1 MNGTKS
7 QTGTKEELNL
17 TERTRSLRK
26 LVIGMTAVGLLAVT
40 YVARLY
46 WIAPEQAEAQQ
57 KPSQFRTSQSAA
69 PTPKSA
75 ASPRPTANS
84 AAPTKQPT
92 SKPAPGTSQVSQAVA
107 KAPVKNSASETKKLK
122 VVAQVNGENIS
133 RNDLAQACLDRHGK
147 ETLEGYL
154 NKRLI
159 KQACEK
165 HQIVITDD
173 QLDREI
179 ERMAKKFGMS
189 VDRWLTMLQ
198 QERNIAP
205 DQYRNEHMWINLALR
220 QLASREIEVTPEQ
233 LTKAFESEFGPK
245 VKVRLISHS
254 DLDTIT
260 ELREQAIADPEQFG
274 TLAKEHS
281 EDQASASAR
290 GLIPPI
296 GKHVGDP
303 SLEAEAF
310 SLQEG
315 EISELV
321 KIANQYILMKCEKK
335 IPSTY
340 IAPQFK
346 ADAEARLRDK
356 IREQNLESAAGRIFQ
371 RLQAEAKIQSVY
383 KDASLKESHPGVV
396 ALLNGQQITVRE
408 LAEECITR
416 YGVDVLEGE
425 INRKIL
431 NQALTTQ
438 NKEVAQ
444 QDILAEIKRAA
455 DSRGYLDD
463 AGNPDVKA
471 WLKAVT
477 SNDDVTVDIYVKDVV
492 WPSAALKQLVSDETK
507 ISDEDLQR
515 GFESNYGPRVEVMAI
530 VLNTQRQA
538 NMVWDLANNNSNDYF
553 FGQLAEQ
560 YSIEPVSRANQGKV
574 PPIRKYG
581 GQPVVEE
588 EAYRL
593 KKGEL
598 SGIVAVGGKFII
610 MRCTGHTVPVVESID
625 DVRDELVSY
634 LSERK
639 THSAMTVKFDD
650 IRQQA
655 DVINFLRPI
664 LPAGNSAPVP
674 NSSSLSA
681 PQLFQK

>member
-1 MNGTKS
+1 MSGKQS
-7 QTGTKEELNL
+7 QAHGSKEVLDIAESRRAFRRFIVGITG
-17 TERTRSLRK
+17 
-26 LVIGMTAVGLLAVT
+26 VALLGVA

-46 WIAPEQAEAQQ
+46 WVSPENVEAQQ
-57 KPSQFRTSQSAA
+57 KPAQFRAPQTQSRITQSTKPSANA
-69 PTPKSA
+69 TATQTQPKPA
-75 ASPRPTANS
+75 ETANR
-84 AAPTKQPT
+84 ATKANATAP
-92 SKPAPGTSQVSQAVA
+92 A
-107 KAPVKNSASETKKLK
+107 SASSKSTGTKPLK
-122 VVAQVNGENIS
+122 VVAQVNGENIT
-133 RNDLAQACLDRHGK
+133 RNQLAQACLDRYGK

-165 HQIVITDD
+165 HQIVITEEL
-173 QLDREI
+173 LDKEI

-220 QLASREIEVTPEQ
+220 QLASQEIEVTPEQ
-233 LTKAFESEFGPK
+233 LAKAFESEFGPK
-245 VKVRLISHS
+245 VKVRLIAHS
-254 DLDTIT
+254 NLATIT
-260 ELREQAIADPEQFG
+260 ELRKQALANSDEFG
-274 TLAKEHS
+274 ALAKEHS

-296 GKHVGDP
+296 GKHVGDA

-310 SLQEG
+310 SLKEG
-315 EISELV
+315 DISQLV
-321 KIANQYILMKCEKK
+321 KIANQYILMKCEKR

-346 ADAEARLRDK
+346 ADAEARLRDQ
-356 IREQNLESAAGRIFQ
+356 IRERNLESAAGSIFQ

-396 ALLNGQQITVRE
+396 AILNGQQITVRE

-416 YGVDVLEGE
+416 YGIDVLQGE
-425 INRKIL
+425 INRML
-431 NQALTTQ
+431 LTQALTNQ
-438 NKEVAQ
+438 NKEVSQ
-444 QDILAEIKRAA
+444 EDILSEIKRAA
-455 DSRGYLDD
+455 DSRGYIDD
-463 AGNPDVKA
+463 QGKPDVQT
-471 WLKAVT
+471 WLEAIT
-477 SNDDVTVDIYVKDVV
+477 SKDNVTVDIYVKDAV
-492 WPSAALKQLVSDETK
+492 WPTVALKQLVSDQVQITE
-507 ISDEDLQR
+507 DDLQK
-515 GFESNYGPRVEVMAI
+515 GFESNYGKRVEVMAI

-538 NMVWDLANNNSNDYF
+538 NMVWDLANNNSTDYF

-574 PPIRKYG
+574 PPIRKNG

-588 EAYRL
+588 EAFRL

-598 SGIVAVGGKFII
+598 SGIVAVGGKYII

-625 DVRDELVSY
+625 DVKEELVDY

-639 THSAMTVKFDD
+639 VHSAMNVTFDQ
-650 IRQQA
+650 IRQRA

-664 LPAGNSAPVP
+664 IPAGASAPA
-674 NSSSLSA
+674 SSTGI

>member
-1 MNGTKS
+1 MSGKES
-7 QTGTKEELNL
+7 QTGTEEKLKF
-17 TERTRSLRK
+17 TEQSRSLRK
-26 LVIGMTAVGLLAVT
+26 FILSMTAIGLLAVT

-46 WIAPEQAEAQQ
+46 WTAPEQAEAQQ
-57 KPSQFRTSQSAA
+57 KPTQFRAPQTAA
-69 PTPKSA
+69 PVQSTTPEPKLTTNKTEES
-75 ASPRPTANS
+75 PTAPKAS
-84 AAPTKQPT
+84 STT
-92 SKPAPGTSQVSQAVA
+92 SRVSQAAITARTSSSVT
-107 KAPVKNSASETKKLK
+107 ETKKLK

-133 RNDLAQACLDRHGK
+133 RNELAQACLDRYGK

-165 HQIVITDD
+165 HQIVISEE

-198 QERNIAP
+198 QERHIAP

-220 QLASREIEVTPEQ
+220 QLASREIEVSPEQ

-245 VKVRLISHS
+245 VKVRIIAHS
-254 DLDTIT
+254 DLTTIT
-260 ELREQAIADPEQFG
+260 ELRKQALAEPEQFG
-274 TLAKEHS
+274 SLAKEHS

-321 KIANQYILMKCEKK
+321 KIANQYILMKCEKR

-346 ADAEARLRDK
+346 VDAEARLRDK
-356 IREQNLESAAGRIFQ
+356 IREQNLEAAAGRIFQ

-383 KDASLKESHPGVV
+383 EDPSLKESHPGVV
-396 ALLNGQQITVRE
+396 AILNGQKITVRE

-416 YGVDVLEGE
+416 YGIDVLEGE
-425 INRKIL
+425 INRKL
-431 NQALTTQ
+431 LSLALTAQ
-438 NKEVAQ
+438 NKEVVQ

-463 AGNPDVKA
+463 SGQPDVKG

-477 SNDDVTVDIYVKDVV
+477 SKDDVTVDIYVKDVV
-492 WPSAALKQLVSDETK
+492 WPSAALKKLVSEDAK
-507 ISDEDLQR
+507 IAEEDLQR
-515 GFESNYGPRVEVMAI
+515 GFESNYGRRVEVMAI

-574 PPIRKYG
+574 PPIRKHG
-581 GQPVVEE
+581 GQPIVEE
-588 EAYRL
+588 EAFRL

-598 SGIVAVGGKFII
+598 SGIVAVGGKYII
-610 MRCTGHTVPVVESID
+610 MRCTGHTVPVVESIE

-664 LPAGNSAPVP
+664 IPAGASVP
-674 NSSSLSA
+674 ALNGSSLSS

>member
-1 MNGTKS
+1 MSGKES
-7 QTGTKEELNL
+7 QAHGSKEVLDIAESRRAFRRFIVGITG
-17 TERTRSLRK
+17 
-26 LVIGMTAVGLLAVT
+26 VALLGVA
-40 YVARLY
+40 YIARLY
-46 WIAPEQAEAQQ
+46 WVSPENVEAQQ
-57 KPSQFRTSQSAA
+57 KPAQFRAPQTQSRITQSTKPSANA
-69 PTPKSA
+69 TATQTQPKPA
-75 ASPRPTANS
+75 ETANR
-84 AAPTKQPT
+84 ATKANATAP
-92 SKPAPGTSQVSQAVA
+92 A
-107 KAPVKNSASETKKLK
+107 SASSKSTGTKPLK
-122 VVAQVNGENIS
+122 VVAQVNGENIT
-133 RNDLAQACLDRHGK
+133 RNQLAQACLDRYGK

-165 HQIVITDD
+165 HQIVITEEL
-173 QLDREI
+173 LDKEI

-220 QLASREIEVTPEQ
+220 QLASQEIEVTPEQ
-233 LTKAFESEFGPK
+233 LAKAFESEFGPK
-245 VKVRLISHS
+245 VKVRLIAHS
-254 DLDTIT
+254 NLATIT
-260 ELREQAIADPEQFG
+260 ELRKQALANPDEFG
-274 TLAKEHS
+274 ALAKEHS

-296 GKHVGDP
+296 GKHVGDA

-310 SLQEG
+310 SLKEG
-315 EISELV
+315 DISQLV
-321 KIANQYILMKCEKK
+321 KIANQYILMKCEKR

-346 ADAEARLRDK
+346 ADAEARLRDQ
-356 IREQNLESAAGRIFQ
+356 IRERNLESAAGSIFQ

-396 ALLNGQQITVRE
+396 AILNGQQITVRE

-416 YGVDVLEGE
+416 YGIDVLQGE
-425 INRKIL
+425 INRML
-431 NQALTTQ
+431 LTQALTNQ
-438 NKEVAQ
+438 NKEVSQ
-444 QDILAEIKRAA
+444 EDILSEIKRAA
-455 DSRGYLDD
+455 DSRGYIDD
-463 AGNPDVKA
+463 QGNPDVQT
-471 WLKAVT
+471 WLEAIT
-477 SNDDVTVDIYVKDVV
+477 SKDNVTVDIYVKDAV
-492 WPSAALKQLVSDETK
+492 WPTVALKQLVSDQVQITE
-507 ISDEDLQR
+507 DDLQK
-515 GFESNYGPRVEVMAI
+515 GFESNYGIRVEVMAI

-538 NMVWDLANNNSNDYF
+538 NMVWDLANNNSTDYF

-574 PPIRKYG
+574 PPIRKNG

-588 EAYRL
+588 EAFRL

-598 SGIVAVGGKFII
+598 SGIVAVGGKYII
-610 MRCTGHTVPVVESID
+610 MRCTGHTVPVVESIE
-625 DVRDELVSY
+625 DVKEELIDY

-639 THSAMTVKFDD
+639 VHSAMNVTFDD
-650 IRQQA
+650 IRQRA

-664 LPAGNSAPVP
+664 IPAGASAPA
-674 NSSSLSA
+674 SSTGT

>member
-1 MNGTKS
+1 MSGKES
-7 QTGTKEELNL
+7 QAHGSKEVLDIAESRRAFRRFIVGITG
-17 TERTRSLRK
+17 
-26 LVIGMTAVGLLAVT
+26 VALLGVA

-46 WIAPEQAEAQQ
+46 WVSPENVEAQQ
-57 KPSQFRTSQSAA
+57 KPAQFRAPQTQSRITQSTKPSANA
-69 PTPKSA
+69 TATQTQPKPA
-75 ASPRPTANS
+75 ETANR
-84 AAPTKQPT
+84 ATKANATAP
-92 SKPAPGTSQVSQAVA
+92 A
-107 KAPVKNSASETKKLK
+107 SASSKSTGTKPLK
-122 VVAQVNGENIS
+122 VVAQVNGENITP
-133 RNDLAQACLDRHGK
+133 NQLAQACLDRYGK

-165 HQIVITDD
+165 NQIVITEEL
-173 QLDREI
+173 LDKEI

-220 QLASREIEVTPEQ
+220 QLASQEIEVTPEQ
-233 LTKAFESEFGPK
+233 LAKAFESEFGPK
-245 VKVRLISHS
+245 VKVRLIAHS
-254 DLDTIT
+254 NLATIT
-260 ELREQAIADPEQFG
+260 ELRKQALANPDEFG
-274 TLAKEHS
+274 ALAKEHS

-296 GKHVGDP
+296 GKHVGDA

-310 SLQEG
+310 SLKEG
-315 EISELV
+315 DISQLV
-321 KIANQYILMKCEKK
+321 KIANQYILMKCEKR

-346 ADAEARLRDK
+346 ADAEARLRDQ
-356 IREQNLESAAGRIFQ
+356 IRERNLESAAGSIFQ

-396 ALLNGQQITVRE
+396 AILNGQQITVRE

-416 YGVDVLEGE
+416 YGIDVLQGE
-425 INRKIL
+425 INRML
-431 NQALTTQ
+431 LTQALTNQ
-438 NKEVAQ
+438 NKEVSQ
-444 QDILAEIKRAA
+444 EDILSEIKRAA
-455 DSRGYLDD
+455 DSRGYIDD
-463 AGNPDVKA
+463 QGNPDVQT
-471 WLKAVT
+471 WLEAIT
-477 SNDDVTVDIYVKDVV
+477 SKDNVTVDIYVKDAV
-492 WPSAALKQLVSDETK
+492 WPTVALKQLVSDQVQITE
-507 ISDEDLQR
+507 DDLQK
-515 GFESNYGPRVEVMAI
+515 GFESNYGKRVEVMAI

-538 NMVWDLANNNSNDYF
+538 NMVWDLANNNSTDYF

-574 PPIRKYG
+574 PPIRKNG

-588 EAYRL
+588 EAFRL

-598 SGIVAVGGKFII
+598 SGIVAVGGKYII
-610 MRCTGHTVPVVESID
+610 MRCTGHTVPVVESIE
-625 DVRDELVSY
+625 DVKEELIDY

-639 THSAMTVKFDD
+639 VHSAMNVTFDD
-650 IRQQA
+650 IRQRA

-664 LPAGNSAPVP
+664 IPAGASAPA
-674 NSSSLSA
+674 SSTGT

>member
-1 MNGTKS
+1 MSGKES
-7 QTGTKEELNL
+7 QAHGSKEVLDIAESRRAFRRFIVGITG
-17 TERTRSLRK
+17 
-26 LVIGMTAVGLLAVT
+26 VALLGVA

-46 WIAPEQAEAQQ
+46 WVSPENVEAQQ
-57 KPSQFRTSQSAA
+57 KPAQFRAPQTQSRITQSTNPSANTTA
-69 PTPKSA
+69 RQTQPKPA
-75 ASPRPTANS
+75 TTANR
-84 AAPTKQPT
+84 ATTANANAPAST
-92 SKPAPGTSQVSQAVA
+92 SSKSPGT
-107 KAPVKNSASETKKLK
+107 KPLK
-122 VVAQVNGENIS
+122 VVAQVNGENIT
-133 RNDLAQACLDRHGK
+133 RNQLAQACLDRYGK

-165 HQIVITDD
+165 HQIVITEEL
-173 QLDREI
+173 LDKEI

-220 QLASREIEVTPEQ
+220 QLASQEIEVTPEQ
-233 LTKAFESEFGPK
+233 LAKAFESEFGPK
-245 VKVRLISHS
+245 VKVRLIAHS
-254 DLDTIT
+254 NLATIT
-260 ELREQAIADPEQFG
+260 ELRKQALANPDEFG
-274 TLAKEHS
+274 ALAKEHS

-296 GKHVGDP
+296 GKHVGDA

-310 SLQEG
+310 SLKEG
-315 EISELV
+315 DISQLV
-321 KIANQYILMKCEKK
+321 KIANQYILMKCEKR

-346 ADAEARLRDK
+346 ADAEARLRDQ
-356 IREQNLESAAGRIFQ
+356 IRERNLESAAGSIFQ
-371 RLQAEAKIQSVY
+371 RLQADAKIQSVY

-396 ALLNGQQITVRE
+396 AILNGQQITVRE

-416 YGVDVLEGE
+416 YGIDVLQGE
-425 INRKIL
+425 INRML
-431 NQALTTQ
+431 LTQALTNQ
-438 NKEVAQ
+438 NKEVSQ
-444 QDILAEIKRAA
+444 EDILSEIKRAA
-455 DSRGYLDD
+455 DSRGYIDD
-463 AGNPDVKA
+463 QGNPDVQT
-471 WLKAVT
+471 WLEAIT
-477 SNDDVTVDIYVKDVV
+477 SKDNVTVDIYVKDAV
-492 WPSAALKQLVSDETK
+492 WPTVALKQLVSDQVQITE
-507 ISDEDLQR
+507 DDLQK
-515 GFESNYGPRVEVMAI
+515 GFESNYGKRVEVMAI

-538 NMVWDLANNNSNDYF
+538 NMVWDLANNNSTDYF

-574 PPIRKYG
+574 PPIRKNG

-588 EAYRL
+588 EAFRL

-598 SGIVAVGGKFII
+598 SGIVAVGGKYII
-610 MRCTGHTVPVVESID
+610 MRCTGHTVPVVESIE
-625 DVRDELVSY
+625 DVKEELIDY

-639 THSAMTVKFDD
+639 VHSAMNVTFDD
-650 IRQQA
+650 IRQRA

-664 LPAGNSAPVP
+664 IPAGASAPA
-674 NSSSLSA
+674 SSTGT

>member
-1 MNGTKS
+1 MSGKES
-7 QTGTKEELNL
+7 QAHGSKEVLDIAESRRAFRRFIVGITG
-17 TERTRSLRK
+17 
-26 LVIGMTAVGLLAVT
+26 VALLGVA

-46 WIAPEQAEAQQ
+46 WVSPENVEAQQ
-57 KPSQFRTSQSAA
+57 KPAQFRAPQTQSRITQSTNPSANTTA
-69 PTPKSA
+69 RQTQPKPA
-75 ASPRPTANS
+75 TTANR
-84 AAPTKQPT
+84 ATTANANAPAST
-92 SKPAPGTSQVSQAVA
+92 SSKSPGT
-107 KAPVKNSASETKKLK
+107 KPLK
-122 VVAQVNGENIS
+122 VVAQVNGENIT
-133 RNDLAQACLDRHGK
+133 RNQLAQACLDRYGK

-165 HQIVITDD
+165 HQIVITEEL
-173 QLDREI
+173 LDKEI

-220 QLASREIEVTPEQ
+220 QLASQEIEVTPEQ
-233 LTKAFESEFGPK
+233 LAKAFESEFGPK
-245 VKVRLISHS
+245 VKVRLIAHS
-254 DLDTIT
+254 NLATIT
-260 ELREQAIADPEQFG
+260 ELRKQALANPDEFG
-274 TLAKEHS
+274 ALAKEHS

-296 GKHVGDP
+296 GKHVGDA

-310 SLQEG
+310 SLKEG
-315 EISELV
+315 DISQLV
-321 KIANQYILMKCEKK
+321 KIANQYILMKCEKR

-346 ADAEARLRDK
+346 ADAEARLRDQ
-356 IREQNLESAAGRIFQ
+356 IRERNLESAAGSIFQ

-396 ALLNGQQITVRE
+396 AILNGQQITVRE

-416 YGVDVLEGE
+416 YGIDVLQGE
-425 INRKIL
+425 INRML
-431 NQALTTQ
+431 LTQALTNQ
-438 NKEVAQ
+438 NKEVSQ
-444 QDILAEIKRAA
+444 EDILSEIKRAA
-455 DSRGYLDD
+455 DSRGYIDD
-463 AGNPDVKA
+463 QGNPDVQT
-471 WLKAVT
+471 WLEAIT
-477 SNDDVTVDIYVKDVV
+477 SKDNVTVDIYVKDAV
-492 WPSAALKQLVSDETK
+492 WPTVALKQLVSDQVQITE
-507 ISDEDLQR
+507 DDLQK
-515 GFESNYGPRVEVMAI
+515 GFESNYGKRVEVMAI

-538 NMVWDLANNNSNDYF
+538 NMVWDLANNNSTDYF

-574 PPIRKYG
+574 PPIRKNG

-588 EAYRL
+588 EAFRL

-598 SGIVAVGGKFII
+598 SGIVAVGGKYII
-610 MRCTGHTVPVVESID
+610 MRCTGHTVPVVESIE
-625 DVRDELVSY
+625 DVKEELIDY

-639 THSAMTVKFDD
+639 VHSAMNVTFDD
-650 IRQQA
+650 IRQRA

-664 LPAGNSAPVP
+664 IPAGASAPA
-674 NSSSLSA
+674 SSTGT

>member
-1 MNGTKS
+1 MSGKES
-7 QTGTKEELNL
+7 QTHGSKEVLDIAES
-17 TERTRSLRK
+17 RRAFRRF
-26 LVIGMTAVGLLAVT
+26 IVGITGVALLGVA

-46 WIAPEQAEAQQ
+46 WVSPENVEAQQ
-57 KPSQFRTSQSAA
+57 KPAQFRAPQTQSRITQSTNPSANTTA
-69 PTPKSA
+69 RQTQPKPA
-75 ASPRPTANS
+75 TTANR
-84 AAPTKQPT
+84 ATTANATAPASTSSKSSGTKP
-92 SKPAPGTSQVSQAVA
+92 
-107 KAPVKNSASETKKLK
+107 LK
-122 VVAQVNGENIS
+122 VVAQVNGENIT
-133 RNDLAQACLDRHGK
+133 RNQLAQACLDRYGK

-165 HQIVITDD
+165 HQIVITEEL
-173 QLDREI
+173 LDKEI

-220 QLASREIEVTPEQ
+220 QLASQEIEVTPEQ
-233 LTKAFESEFGPK
+233 LAKAFESEFGPK
-245 VKVRLISHS
+245 VKVRLIAHS
-254 DLDTIT
+254 NLATIT
-260 ELREQAIADPEQFG
+260 ELRKQALANPDEFG
-274 TLAKEHS
+274 ALAKEHS

-296 GKHVGDP
+296 GKHVGDA

-310 SLQEG
+310 SLKEG
-315 EISELV
+315 DISQLV
-321 KIANQYILMKCEKK
+321 KIANQYILMKCEKR

-346 ADAEARLRDK
+346 ADAEARLRDQ
-356 IREQNLESAAGRIFQ
+356 IRERNLESAAGSIFQ

-396 ALLNGQQITVRE
+396 AILNGQQITVRE

-416 YGVDVLEGE
+416 YGIDVLQGE
-425 INRKIL
+425 INRML
-431 NQALTTQ
+431 LTQALTNQ
-438 NKEVAQ
+438 NKEVSQ
-444 QDILAEIKRAA
+444 EDILSEIKRAA
-455 DSRGYLDD
+455 DSRGYIDD
-463 AGNPDVKA
+463 QGNPDVQT
-471 WLKAVT
+471 WLEAIT
-477 SNDDVTVDIYVKDVV
+477 SKDNVTVDIYVKDAV
-492 WPSAALKQLVSDETK
+492 WPTVALKQLVSDQVQITE
-507 ISDEDLQR
+507 DDLQK
-515 GFESNYGPRVEVMAI
+515 GFESNYGKRVEVMAI

-538 NMVWDLANNNSNDYF
+538 NMVWDLANNNSTDYF

-574 PPIRKYG
+574 PPIRKNG

-588 EAYRL
+588 EAFRL

-598 SGIVAVGGKFII
+598 SGIVAVGGKYII
-610 MRCTGHTVPVVESID
+610 MRCTGHTVPVVESIE
-625 DVRDELVSY
+625 DVKEELIDY

-639 THSAMTVKFDD
+639 VHSAMNVTFDD
-650 IRQQA
+650 IRQRA

-664 LPAGNSAPVP
+664 IPAGASAPA
-674 NSSSLSA
+674 SSTGT

>member
-1 MNGTKS
+1 MSGKES
-7 QTGTKEELNL
+7 QTGTEEKLKL
-17 TERTRSLRK
+17 TEQSRSLRK
-26 LVIGMTAVGLLAVT
+26 FILSMTAIGLLAVT

-46 WIAPEQAEAQQ
+46 WTAPEQAEAQQ
-57 KPSQFRTSQSAA
+57 KPTQFRAPQTAA
-69 PTPKSA
+69 PVQSTTQEPKVTPNKTVET
-75 ASPRPTANS
+75 RTAPKPS
-84 AAPTKQPT
+84 STT
-92 SKPAPGTSQVSQAVA
+92 SRVSQAATTARTSGSVT
-107 KAPVKNSASETKKLK
+107 ETKNLK

-133 RNDLAQACLDRHGK
+133 RNELAQACLDRYGK

-165 HQIVITDD
+165 HQIVISEE

-198 QERNIAP
+198 QERHIAP

-220 QLASREIEVTPEQ
+220 QLASREIEVSPEQ
-233 LTKAFESEFGPK
+233 LAKAFESEFGPK
-245 VKVRLISHS
+245 VKVRIIAHP
-254 DLDTIT
+254 DLNTIT
-260 ELREQAIADPEQFG
+260 ELRKQALAEPEQFG
-274 TLAKEHS
+274 SLAKEHS

-321 KIANQYILMKCEKK
+321 KIANQYILMKCEKR

-346 ADAEARLRDK
+346 VDAEARLRDK
-356 IREQNLESAAGRIFQ
+356 IREQNLEAAAGRIFQ

-383 KDASLKESHPGVV
+383 EDPNLKESHPGVV
-396 ALLNGQQITVRE
+396 AILNGQKITVRE

-416 YGVDVLEGE
+416 YGIDVLEGE
-425 INRKIL
+425 INRKL
-431 NQALTTQ
+431 LSLALTAQ
-438 NKEVAQ
+438 NKEVVQ

-463 AGNPDVKA
+463 AGQPDVKG

-477 SNDDVTVDIYVKDVV
+477 SKDDVTVDIYVKDVV
-492 WPSAALKQLVSDETK
+492 WPSAALKKLVSEDAK
-507 ISDEDLQR
+507 IAEEDLQR
-515 GFESNYGPRVEVMAI
+515 GFESNYGRRVEVMAI

-574 PPIRKYG
+574 PPIRKHG
-581 GQPVVEE
+581 GQPIVEE
-588 EAYRL
+588 EAFRL

-598 SGIVAVGGKFII
+598 SGIVAVGGKYII
-610 MRCTGHTVPVVESID
+610 MRCIGHTVPVVESIE

-664 LPAGNSAPVP
+664 IPAGTSVP
-674 NSSSLSA
+674 ALNGSSLST

>member
-1 MNGTKS
+1 MSGKES
-7 QTGTKEELNL
+7 QAHGSKEVLDIAESRRAFRRFIVGITG
-17 TERTRSLRK
+17 
-26 LVIGMTAVGLLAVT
+26 VALLGVA

-46 WIAPEQAEAQQ
+46 WVSPENVEAQQ
-57 KPSQFRTSQSAA
+57 KPAQFRAPQTQSRITQATNPSA
-69 PTPKSA
+69 NTTARQTQPKPA
-75 ASPRPTANS
+75 TTANR
-84 AAPTKQPT
+84 ATTANATAPA
-92 SKPAPGTSQVSQAVA
+92 SKSSKSPGT
-107 KAPVKNSASETKKLK
+107 KPLK
-122 VVAQVNGENIS
+122 VVAQVNGENIT
-133 RNDLAQACLDRHGK
+133 RNQLAQACLDRYGK

-165 HQIVITDD
+165 HQIVISEEL
-173 QLDREI
+173 LDKEI

-220 QLASREIEVTPEQ
+220 QLASQEIEVTPEQ
-233 LTKAFESEFGPK
+233 LAKAFESEFGPK
-245 VKVRLISHS
+245 VKVRLIAHS
-254 DLDTIT
+254 NLATIT
-260 ELREQAIADPEQFG
+260 ELRKQALANPDEFG
-274 TLAKEHS
+274 ALAKEHS

-296 GKHVGDP
+296 GKHVGDA

-310 SLQEG
+310 SLKEG
-315 EISELV
+315 DISQLV
-321 KIANQYILMKCEKK
+321 KIANQYILMKCEKR

-346 ADAEARLRDK
+346 ADAEARLRDQ
-356 IREQNLESAAGRIFQ
+356 IRERNLESAAGSIFQ

-396 ALLNGQQITVRE
+396 AILNGQQITVRE

-416 YGVDVLEGE
+416 YGIDVLQGE
-425 INRKIL
+425 INRML
-431 NQALTTQ
+431 LTQALTNQ
-438 NKEVAQ
+438 NKEVSQ
-444 QDILAEIKRAA
+444 EDILSEIKRAA
-455 DSRGYLDD
+455 DSRGYIDD
-463 AGNPDVKA
+463 QGNPDVQT
-471 WLKAVT
+471 WLEAIT
-477 SNDDVTVDIYVKDVV
+477 SKDNVTVDIYVKDAV
-492 WPSAALKQLVSDETK
+492 WPTVALKQLVSDQVQITE
-507 ISDEDLQR
+507 DDLQK
-515 GFESNYGPRVEVMAI
+515 GFESNYGKRVEVMAI

-538 NMVWDLANNNSNDYF
+538 NMVWDLANNNSTDYF

-574 PPIRKYG
+574 PPIRKNG

-588 EAYRL
+588 EAFRL

-598 SGIVAVGGKFII
+598 SGIVAVGGKYII
-610 MRCTGHTVPVVESID
+610 MRCTGHTVPVVESIE
-625 DVRDELVSY
+625 DVKEELIDY

-639 THSAMTVKFDD
+639 VHSAMNVTFDD
-650 IRQQA
+650 IRQRA
-655 DVINFLRPI
+655 DVINFLQPI
-664 LPAGNSAPVP
+664 IPAGASAPA
-674 NSSSLSA
+674 SSTGT

>member
-1 MNGTKS
+1 MSGKES
-7 QTGTKEELNL
+7 QAHGSKEVLDIAESRRAFRRFIVGITG
-17 TERTRSLRK
+17 
-26 LVIGMTAVGLLAVT
+26 VALLGVA

-46 WIAPEQAEAQQ
+46 WVSPENVEAQQ
-57 KPSQFRTSQSAA
+57 KPAQFRAPQTQSRITQSTNPSADTTA
-69 PTPKSA
+69 RQTQPKPA
-75 ASPRPTANS
+75 TTANR
-84 AAPTKQPT
+84 ATTANATAPAST
-92 SKPAPGTSQVSQAVA
+92 SSKSPGT
-107 KAPVKNSASETKKLK
+107 KPLK
-122 VVAQVNGENIS
+122 VVAQVNGENIT
-133 RNDLAQACLDRHGK
+133 RNKLAQACLDRYGK

-165 HQIVITDD
+165 HQIVITEEL
-173 QLDREI
+173 LDKEI

-220 QLASREIEVTPEQ
+220 QLASQEIEVTPEQ
-233 LTKAFESEFGPK
+233 LAKAFESEFGPK
-245 VKVRLISHS
+245 VKVRLIAHS
-254 DLDTIT
+254 NLATIT
-260 ELREQAIADPEQFG
+260 ELRKQALANPDEFG
-274 TLAKEHS
+274 ALAKEHS

-296 GKHVGDP
+296 GKHVGDA

-310 SLQEG
+310 SLKEG
-315 EISELV
+315 DISQLV
-321 KIANQYILMKCEKK
+321 KIANQYILMKCEKR

-346 ADAEARLRDK
+346 ADAEARLRDQ
-356 IREQNLESAAGRIFQ
+356 IRERNLESAAGSIFQ

-396 ALLNGQQITVRE
+396 AILNGQQITVRE

-416 YGVDVLEGE
+416 YGVDVLQGE
-425 INRKIL
+425 INRML
-431 NQALTTQ
+431 LTQALTNQ
-438 NKEVAQ
+438 NKEVSQ
-444 QDILAEIKRAA
+444 EDILSEIKRAA
-455 DSRGYLDD
+455 DSRGYIDD
-463 AGNPDVKA
+463 QGNPDVQT
-471 WLKAVT
+471 WLEAIT
-477 SNDDVTVDIYVKDVV
+477 SKDNVTVDIYVKDAV
-492 WPSAALKQLVSDETK
+492 WPTVALKQLVSDQVQITE
-507 ISDEDLQR
+507 DDLQK
-515 GFESNYGPRVEVMAI
+515 GFESNYGKRVEVMAI

-538 NMVWDLANNNSNDYF
+538 NMVWDLANNNSTDYF

-574 PPIRKYG
+574 PPIRKNG

-588 EAYRL
+588 EAFRL

-598 SGIVAVGGKFII
+598 SGIVAVGGKYII
-610 MRCTGHTVPVVESID
+610 MRCTGHTVPVVESIE
-625 DVRDELVSY
+625 DVKEELVDY

-639 THSAMTVKFDD
+639 VHSAMNVTFDQ
-650 IRQQA
+650 IRQRA

-664 LPAGNSAPVP
+664 IPAGASAPA
-674 NSSSLSA
+674 SSTGT

>member
-1 MNGTKS
+1 MSGKES
-7 QTGTKEELNL
+7 QAHGSKEVLDIAESRRAFRRFIVGITG
-17 TERTRSLRK
+17 
-26 LVIGMTAVGLLAVT
+26 VALLGVA

-46 WIAPEQAEAQQ
+46 WVSPENVEAQQ
-57 KPSQFRTSQSAA
+57 KPAQFRAPQTQSRITQSTNPSANTTA
-69 PTPKSA
+69 RQTQPKPA
-75 ASPRPTANS
+75 TTANRATTANATAPAS
-84 AAPTKQPT
+84 AS
-92 SKPAPGTSQVSQAVA
+92 SKSPGT
-107 KAPVKNSASETKKLK
+107 KTLK
-122 VVAQVNGENIS
+122 VVAQVNGENIT
-133 RNDLAQACLDRHGK
+133 RNQLAQACLDRYGK

-165 HQIVITDD
+165 HQIVITEEL
-173 QLDREI
+173 LDKEI

-220 QLASREIEVTPEQ
+220 QLASQEIEVTPEQ
-233 LTKAFESEFGPK
+233 LAKAFESEFGPK
-245 VKVRLISHS
+245 VKVRLIAHS
-254 DLDTIT
+254 NLATIT
-260 ELREQAIADPEQFG
+260 ELRKQALANPDEFG
-274 TLAKEHS
+274 ALAKEHS

-296 GKHVGDP
+296 GKHVGDA

-310 SLQEG
+310 SLKEG
-315 EISELV
+315 DISQLV
-321 KIANQYILMKCEKK
+321 KIANQYILMKCEKR

-346 ADAEARLRDK
+346 ADAEARLRDQ
-356 IREQNLESAAGRIFQ
+356 IRERNLESAAGSIFQ

-396 ALLNGQQITVRE
+396 AILNGQQITVRE

-416 YGVDVLEGE
+416 YGIDVLQGE
-425 INRKIL
+425 INRML
-431 NQALTTQ
+431 LTQALTNQ
-438 NKEVAQ
+438 NKEVSQ
-444 QDILAEIKRAA
+444 EDILSEIKRAA
-455 DSRGYLDD
+455 DSRGYIDD
-463 AGNPDVKA
+463 QGNPDVQT
-471 WLKAVT
+471 WLEAIT
-477 SNDDVTVDIYVKDVV
+477 SKDNVTVDIYVKDAV
-492 WPSAALKQLVSDETK
+492 WPTVALKQLVSDQVQITE
-507 ISDEDLQR
+507 DDLQK
-515 GFESNYGPRVEVMAI
+515 GFESNYGKRIEVMAI

-538 NMVWDLANNNSNDYF
+538 NMVWDLANNNSTDYF

-574 PPIRKYG
+574 PPIRKNG

-588 EAYRL
+588 EAFRL

-598 SGIVAVGGKFII
+598 SGIVAVGGKYII
-610 MRCTGHTVPVVESID
+610 MRCTGHTVPVVESIE
-625 DVRDELVSY
+625 DVKEELIDY

-639 THSAMTVKFDD
+639 VHSAMNVTFDD
-650 IRQQA
+650 IRQRA

-664 LPAGNSAPVP
+664 IPAGASAPA
-674 NSSSLSA
+674 SSTGT

>member
-1 MNGTKS
+1 MSGKES
-7 QTGTKEELNL
+7 QTQDKTSQVEKNESA
-17 TERTRSLRK
+17 RSLRRF
-26 LVIGMTAVGLLAVT
+26 IISMTAVGLLAVT

-46 WIAPEQAEAQQ
+46 WFSPDEADAQQ
-57 KPSQFRTSQSAA
+57 KPAQFRTPQTAA
-69 PTPKSA
+69 PVNTTP
-75 ASPRPTANS
+75 
-84 AAPTKQPT
+84 
-92 SKPAPGTSQVSQAVA
+92 KPAPTNTTAQSTSRSNTSQPANTNRVA
-107 KAPVKNSASETKKLK
+107 PANRTTPDTASATNTKKLK

-133 RNDLAQACLDRHGK
+133 RNELAQACLDRYGK

-165 HQIVITDD
+165 HQIVITGE
-173 QLDREI
+173 QLDHEI

-245 VKVRLISHS
+245 VKVRILTHS
-254 DLDTIT
+254 DLETIT
-260 ELREQAIADPEQFG
+260 QLRQQVIDDPEQFG

-290 GLIPPI
+290 GLIPPVS
-296 GKHVGDP
+296 KHMGDP

-310 SLQEG
+310 SLEEG

-321 KIANQYILMKCEKK
+321 KIANLYILMKCEKR

-346 ADAEARLRDK
+346 ADAEARLRDQ
-356 IREQNLESAAGRIFQ
+356 IRERNLEAAAGRIFQ
-371 RLQAEAKIQSVY
+371 RLQTEAKIQSIY
-383 KDASLKESHPGVV
+383 EDASLKESHPGVV
-396 ALLNGQQITVRE
+396 AVLNGQQITVRE

-416 YGVDVLEGE
+416 YGVDVLQGE
-425 INRKIL
+425 INRKL
-431 NQALTTQ
+431 LKQALETQ
-438 NKEVAQ
+438 NKTVAQ
-444 QDILAEIKRAA
+444 EDILVEIKRAA
-455 DSRGYLDD
+455 DSRGYIDEQ
-463 AGNPDVKA
+463 GNPDVKE

-477 SNDDVTVDIYVKDVV
+477 SQDDVTVDIYVKDVV
-492 WPSAALKQLVSDETK
+492 WPSAALKKLVSDAVK

-538 NMVWDLANNNSNDYF
+538 NMVWELANNNSNDYF

-574 PPIRKYG
+574 PPIRKHG

-588 EAYRL
+588 EAFRL

-598 SGIVAVGGKFII
+598 SGIVAVGGKYII
-610 MRCTGHTVPVVESID
+610 MRCIGHTVPVVDSID
-625 DVRDELVSY
+625 DVRDELTSF

-639 THSAMTVKFDD
+639 IHSAMNVKFDD

-664 LPAGNSAPVP
+664 IPAANKG
-674 NSSSLSA
+674 LSPGGKLST

>member
-1 MNGTKS
+1 MSGKES
-7 QTGTKEELNL
+7 QAHGSKEVLDIAESRRAFRRFIVGITG
-17 TERTRSLRK
+17 
-26 LVIGMTAVGLLAVT
+26 VALLGVA

-46 WIAPEQAEAQQ
+46 WVSPENVEAQQ
-57 KPSQFRTSQSAA
+57 KPAQFRAPQTQSRITQSTNPSANTTA
-69 PTPKSA
+69 RQTQPKPA
-75 ASPRPTANS
+75 TTANRVTT
-84 AAPTKQPT
+84 ANATAPAST
-92 SKPAPGTSQVSQAVA
+92 SSKSPGT
-107 KAPVKNSASETKKLK
+107 KPLK
-122 VVAQVNGENIS
+122 VVAQVNGENIT
-133 RNDLAQACLDRHGK
+133 RNQLAQACLDRYGK

-165 HQIVITDD
+165 HQIVITEEL
-173 QLDREI
+173 LDKEI

-220 QLASREIEVTPEQ
+220 QLASQEIEVTPEQ
-233 LTKAFESEFGPK
+233 LAKAFESEFGPK
-245 VKVRLISHS
+245 VKVRLIAHS
-254 DLDTIT
+254 NLATIT
-260 ELREQAIADPEQFG
+260 ELRKQALANPDEFG
-274 TLAKEHS
+274 ALAKEHS

-296 GKHVGDP
+296 GKHVGDA

-310 SLQEG
+310 SLKEG
-315 EISELV
+315 DISQLV
-321 KIANQYILMKCEKK
+321 KIANQYILMKCEKR

-346 ADAEARLRDK
+346 ADAEARLRDQ
-356 IREQNLESAAGRIFQ
+356 IRERNLESAAGSIFQ

-396 ALLNGQQITVRE
+396 AILNGQQITVRE

-416 YGVDVLEGE
+416 YGIDVLQGE
-425 INRKIL
+425 INRML
-431 NQALTTQ
+431 LTQALTNQ
-438 NKEVAQ
+438 NKEVSQ
-444 QDILAEIKRAA
+444 EDILSEIKRAA
-455 DSRGYLDD
+455 DSRGYIDD
-463 AGNPDVKA
+463 QGNPDVQT
-471 WLKAVT
+471 WLEAIT
-477 SNDDVTVDIYVKDVV
+477 SKDNVTVDIYVKDAV
-492 WPSAALKQLVSDETK
+492 WPTVALKQLVSDQVQITE
-507 ISDEDLQR
+507 DDLQK
-515 GFESNYGPRVEVMAI
+515 GFESNYGKRVEVMAI

-538 NMVWDLANNNSNDYF
+538 NMVWDLANNNSTDYF

-574 PPIRKYG
+574 PPIRKNG

-588 EAYRL
+588 EAFRL

-598 SGIVAVGGKFII
+598 SGIVAVGGKYII
-610 MRCTGHTVPVVESID
+610 MRCTGHTVPVVESIE
-625 DVRDELVSY
+625 DVKEELIDY

-639 THSAMTVKFDD
+639 VHSAMNVTFDD
-650 IRQQA
+650 IRQRA

-664 LPAGNSAPVP
+664 IPAGASAPA
-674 NSSSLSA
+674 SSTGT

>member
-1 MNGTKS
+1 MSGKES
-7 QTGTKEELNL
+7 QAHGSKEVLDIAESRRAFRRFIVGITG
-17 TERTRSLRK
+17 
-26 LVIGMTAVGLLAVT
+26 VALLGVA

-46 WIAPEQAEAQQ
+46 WVSPENVEAQQ
-57 KPSQFRTSQSAA
+57 KPAQFRTPQTQSRITQSTNPSANTTA
-69 PTPKSA
+69 RQTQPKPA
-75 ASPRPTANS
+75 TTANRVTT
-84 AAPTKQPT
+84 ANATAPAST
-92 SKPAPGTSQVSQAVA
+92 SSKSPGT
-107 KAPVKNSASETKKLK
+107 KPLK
-122 VVAQVNGENIS
+122 VVAQVNGENIT
-133 RNDLAQACLDRHGK
+133 RNQLAQACLDRYGK

-165 HQIVITDD
+165 HQIVITEEL
-173 QLDREI
+173 LDKEI

-220 QLASREIEVTPEQ
+220 QLASQEIEVTPEQ
-233 LTKAFESEFGPK
+233 LAKAFESEFGPK
-245 VKVRLISHS
+245 VKVRLIAHS
-254 DLDTIT
+254 NLATIT
-260 ELREQAIADPEQFG
+260 ELRKQALANPDEFG
-274 TLAKEHS
+274 ALAKEHS

-296 GKHVGDP
+296 GKHVGDA

-310 SLQEG
+310 SLKEG
-315 EISELV
+315 DISQLV
-321 KIANQYILMKCEKK
+321 KIANQYILMKCEKR

-346 ADAEARLRDK
+346 ADAEARLRDQ
-356 IREQNLESAAGRIFQ
+356 IRERNLESAAGSIFQ

-396 ALLNGQQITVRE
+396 AILNGQQITVRE

-416 YGVDVLEGE
+416 YGIDVLQGE
-425 INRKIL
+425 INRML
-431 NQALTTQ
+431 LTQALTNQ
-438 NKEVAQ
+438 NKEVSQ
-444 QDILAEIKRAA
+444 EDILSEIKRAA
-455 DSRGYLDD
+455 DSRGYIDD
-463 AGNPDVKA
+463 QGNPDVQT
-471 WLKAVT
+471 WLEAIT
-477 SNDDVTVDIYVKDVV
+477 SKDNVTVDIYVKDAV
-492 WPSAALKQLVSDETK
+492 WPTVALKQLVSDQVQITE
-507 ISDEDLQR
+507 DDLQK
-515 GFESNYGPRVEVMAI
+515 GFESNYGKRVEVMAI

-538 NMVWDLANNNSNDYF
+538 NMVWDLANNNSTDYF

-574 PPIRKYG
+574 PPIRKNG

-588 EAYRL
+588 EAFRL

-598 SGIVAVGGKFII
+598 SGIVAVGGKYII
-610 MRCTGHTVPVVESID
+610 MRCTGHTVPVVESIE
-625 DVRDELVSY
+625 DVKEELIDY

-639 THSAMTVKFDD
+639 VHSAMNVTFDD
-650 IRQQA
+650 IRQRA

-664 LPAGNSAPVP
+664 IPAGASAPA
-674 NSSSLSA
+674 SSTGT

>member
-1 MNGTKS
+1 MSGKES
-7 QTGTKEELNL
+7 QAHGSKEVLDIAESRRAFRRFIVGITG
-17 TERTRSLRK
+17 
-26 LVIGMTAVGLLAVT
+26 VALLGVA

-46 WIAPEQAEAQQ
+46 WVSPENVEAQQ
-57 KPSQFRTSQSAA
+57 KPAQFRAPQTQSRITQSTNPSANTTA
-69 PTPKSA
+69 RQTQPKPA
-75 ASPRPTANS
+75 TTANR
-84 AAPTKQPT
+84 ATTANATAPASTSSKSSGTKP
-92 SKPAPGTSQVSQAVA
+92 
-107 KAPVKNSASETKKLK
+107 LK
-122 VVAQVNGENIS
+122 VVAQVNGENIT
-133 RNDLAQACLDRHGK
+133 RNQLAQACLDRYGK

-165 HQIVITDD
+165 HQIVITEEL
-173 QLDREI
+173 LDKEI

-220 QLASREIEVTPEQ
+220 QLASQEIEVTPEQ
-233 LTKAFESEFGPK
+233 LAKAFESEFGPK
-245 VKVRLISHS
+245 VKVRLIAHS
-254 DLDTIT
+254 NLATIT
-260 ELREQAIADPEQFG
+260 ELRKQALANPDEFG
-274 TLAKEHS
+274 ALAKEHS

-296 GKHVGDP
+296 GKHVGDA

-310 SLQEG
+310 SLKEG
-315 EISELV
+315 DISQLV
-321 KIANQYILMKCEKK
+321 KIANQYILMKCEKR

-346 ADAEARLRDK
+346 ADAEARLRDQ
-356 IREQNLESAAGRIFQ
+356 IRERNLESAAGSIFQ

-396 ALLNGQQITVRE
+396 AILNGQQITVRE

-416 YGVDVLEGE
+416 YGIDVLQGE
-425 INRKIL
+425 INRML
-431 NQALTTQ
+431 LTQALTNQ
-438 NKEVAQ
+438 NKEVSQ
-444 QDILAEIKRAA
+444 EDILSEIKRAA
-455 DSRGYLDD
+455 ESRGYIDD
-463 AGNPDVKA
+463 QGNPDVQT
-471 WLKAVT
+471 WLEAIT
-477 SNDDVTVDIYVKDVV
+477 SKDNVTVDIYVKDAV
-492 WPSAALKQLVSDETK
+492 WPTVALKQLVSDQVQITE
-507 ISDEDLQR
+507 DDLQK
-515 GFESNYGPRVEVMAI
+515 GFESNYGKRVEVMAI

-538 NMVWDLANNNSNDYF
+538 NMVWDLANNNSTDYF

-574 PPIRKYG
+574 PPIRKNG

-588 EAYRL
+588 EAFRL

-598 SGIVAVGGKFII
+598 SGIVAVGGKYII
-610 MRCTGHTVPVVESID
+610 MRCTGHTVPVVESIE
-625 DVRDELVSY
+625 DVKEELIDY

-639 THSAMTVKFDD
+639 VHSAMNVTFDD
-650 IRQQA
+650 IRQRA

-664 LPAGNSAPVP
+664 IPAGASAPA
-674 NSSSLSA
+674 SSTGT

>member
-1 MNGTKS
+1 MSGKES
-7 QTGTKEELNL
+7 QAHGSKEVLDIAESRRAFRRFIVGITG
-17 TERTRSLRK
+17 
-26 LVIGMTAVGLLAVT
+26 VALLGVA

-46 WIAPEQAEAQQ
+46 WVSPENVEAQQ
-57 KPSQFRTSQSAA
+57 KPAQFRAPQTQSRITQSTNPSANTTARQTQPKPATTANRATTANATAPA
-69 PTPKSA
+69 PTSSKS
-75 ASPRPTANS
+75 
-84 AAPTKQPT
+84 
-92 SKPAPGTSQVSQAVA
+92 PGT
-107 KAPVKNSASETKKLK
+107 KPLK
-122 VVAQVNGENIS
+122 VVAQVNGENIT
-133 RNDLAQACLDRHGK
+133 RNQLAQACLDRYGK

-165 HQIVITDD
+165 HQIVITEEL
-173 QLDREI
+173 LDKEI

-220 QLASREIEVTPEQ
+220 QLASQEIEVTPEQ
-233 LTKAFESEFGPK
+233 LAKAFESEFGPK
-245 VKVRLISHS
+245 VKVRLIAHS
-254 DLDTIT
+254 NLATIT
-260 ELREQAIADPEQFG
+260 ELRKQALANPDEFG
-274 TLAKEHS
+274 ALAKEHS

-296 GKHVGDP
+296 GKHVGDA

-310 SLQEG
+310 SLKEG
-315 EISELV
+315 DISQLV
-321 KIANQYILMKCEKK
+321 KIANQYILMKCEKR

-346 ADAEARLRDK
+346 ADAEARLRDQ
-356 IREQNLESAAGRIFQ
+356 IRERNLESAAGSIFQ

-396 ALLNGQQITVRE
+396 AILNGQQITVRE

-416 YGVDVLEGE
+416 YGIDVLQGE
-425 INRKIL
+425 INRML
-431 NQALTTQ
+431 LTQALTNQ
-438 NKEVAQ
+438 NKEVSQ
-444 QDILAEIKRAA
+444 EDILSEIKRAA
-455 DSRGYLDD
+455 DSRGYIDD
-463 AGNPDVKA
+463 QGNPDVQT
-471 WLKAVT
+471 WLEAIT
-477 SNDDVTVDIYVKDVV
+477 SKDNVTVDIYVKDAV
-492 WPSAALKQLVSDETK
+492 WPTVALKQLVSDQVQITE
-507 ISDEDLQR
+507 DDLQK
-515 GFESNYGPRVEVMAI
+515 GFESNYGKRVEVMAI

-538 NMVWDLANNNSNDYF
+538 NMVWDLANNNSTDYF

-574 PPIRKYG
+574 PPIRKNG

-588 EAYRL
+588 EAFRL

-598 SGIVAVGGKFII
+598 SGIVAVGGKYII
-610 MRCTGHTVPVVESID
+610 MRCTGHTVPVVESIE
-625 DVRDELVSY
+625 DVKEELIDY

-639 THSAMTVKFDD
+639 VHSAMNVTFDD
-650 IRQQA
+650 IRQRA

-664 LPAGNSAPVP
+664 IPAGASAPA
-674 NSSSLSA
+674 SSTGT

>member
-1 MNGTKS
+1 MSGNES
-7 QTGTKEELNL
+7 QAHGSKEVLDIAESRRAFRRFIVGITG
-17 TERTRSLRK
+17 
-26 LVIGMTAVGLLAVT
+26 VALLGVA

-46 WIAPEQAEAQQ
+46 WVSPENVEAQQ
-57 KPSQFRTSQSAA
+57 KPAQFRAPQTQSRITQSTNPSANTTA
-69 PTPKSA
+69 RQTQPKPA
-75 ASPRPTANS
+75 TTANR
-84 AAPTKQPT
+84 ATTANATAPASTSSKSSGTKP
-92 SKPAPGTSQVSQAVA
+92 
-107 KAPVKNSASETKKLK
+107 LK
-122 VVAQVNGENIS
+122 VVAQVNGENIT
-133 RNDLAQACLDRHGK
+133 RNQLAQACLDRYGK

-165 HQIVITDD
+165 HQIVITEEL
-173 QLDREI
+173 LDKEI

-220 QLASREIEVTPEQ
+220 QLASQEIEVTPEQ
-233 LTKAFESEFGPK
+233 LAKAFESEFGPK
-245 VKVRLISHS
+245 VKVRLIAHS
-254 DLDTIT
+254 NLATIT
-260 ELREQAIADPEQFG
+260 ELRKQALANPDEFG
-274 TLAKEHS
+274 ALAKEHS

-296 GKHVGDP
+296 GKHVGDA

-310 SLQEG
+310 SLKEG
-315 EISELV
+315 DISQLV
-321 KIANQYILMKCEKK
+321 KIANQYILMKCEKR

-346 ADAEARLRDK
+346 ADAEARLRDQ
-356 IREQNLESAAGRIFQ
+356 IRERNLESAAGSIFQ

-396 ALLNGQQITVRE
+396 AILNGQQITVRE

-416 YGVDVLEGE
+416 YGIDVLQGE
-425 INRKIL
+425 INRML
-431 NQALTTQ
+431 LTQALTNQ
-438 NKEVAQ
+438 NKEVSQ
-444 QDILAEIKRAA
+444 EDILSEIKRAA
-455 DSRGYLDD
+455 DSRGYIDD
-463 AGNPDVKA
+463 QGNPDVQT
-471 WLKAVT
+471 WLEAIT
-477 SNDDVTVDIYVKDVV
+477 SKDNVTVDIYVKDAV
-492 WPSAALKQLVSDETK
+492 WPTVALKQLVSDQVQITE
-507 ISDEDLQR
+507 DDLQK
-515 GFESNYGPRVEVMAI
+515 GFESNYGKRVEVMAI

-538 NMVWDLANNNSNDYF
+538 NMVWDLANNNSTDYF

-574 PPIRKYG
+574 PPIRKNG

-588 EAYRL
+588 EAFRL

-598 SGIVAVGGKFII
+598 SGIVAVGGKYII
-610 MRCTGHTVPVVESID
+610 MRCTGHTVPVVESIE
-625 DVRDELVSY
+625 DVKEELIDY

-639 THSAMTVKFDD
+639 VHSAMNVTFDD
-650 IRQQA
+650 IRQRA

-664 LPAGNSAPVP
+664 IPAGASAPA
-674 NSSSLSA
+674 SSTGT

>member
-1 MNGTKS
+1 MSGKES
-7 QTGTKEELNL
+7 QAHGSKEVLDIAESRRAFRRFIVGITG
-17 TERTRSLRK
+17 
-26 LVIGMTAVGLLAVT
+26 VALLGVA

-46 WIAPEQAEAQQ
+46 WVSPENVEAQQ
-57 KPSQFRTSQSAA
+57 KPAQFRAPQTQSRITQSTNPSANTTA
-69 PTPKSA
+69 RQTQPKPA
-75 ASPRPTANS
+75 TTANR
-84 AAPTKQPT
+84 ATTANATAPAST
-92 SKPAPGTSQVSQAVA
+92 SSKSPGT
-107 KAPVKNSASETKKLK
+107 KPLK
-122 VVAQVNGENIS
+122 VVAQVNGENIT
-133 RNDLAQACLDRHGK
+133 RNQLAQACLDRYGK

-165 HQIVITDD
+165 HQIVITEEL
-173 QLDREI
+173 LDKEI

-220 QLASREIEVTPEQ
+220 QLASQEIEVTPEQ
-233 LTKAFESEFGPK
+233 LAKAFESEFGPK
-245 VKVRLISHS
+245 VKVRLIAHS
-254 DLDTIT
+254 NLATIT
-260 ELREQAIADPEQFG
+260 ELRKQALANPDEFG
-274 TLAKEHS
+274 ALAKEHS

-296 GKHVGDP
+296 GKHVGDA

-310 SLQEG
+310 SLKEG
-315 EISELV
+315 DISQLV
-321 KIANQYILMKCEKK
+321 KIANQYILMKCEKR

-346 ADAEARLRDK
+346 ADAEARLRDQ
-356 IREQNLESAAGRIFQ
+356 IRERNLESAAGSIFQ

-396 ALLNGQQITVRE
+396 AILNGQQITVRE

-416 YGVDVLEGE
+416 YGIDVLQGE
-425 INRKIL
+425 INRML
-431 NQALTTQ
+431 LTQALTNQ
-438 NKEVAQ
+438 NKEVSQ
-444 QDILAEIKRAA
+444 EDILSEIKRAA
-455 DSRGYLDD
+455 DSRGYIDD
-463 AGNPDVKA
+463 QGNPDVQT
-471 WLKAVT
+471 WLEAIT
-477 SNDDVTVDIYVKDVV
+477 SKDNVTVDIYVKDAV
-492 WPSAALKQLVSDETK
+492 WPTVALKQLVSDQVQIT
-507 ISDEDLQR
+507 EDDPQK
-515 GFESNYGPRVEVMAI
+515 GFESNYGKRVEVMAI

-538 NMVWDLANNNSNDYF
+538 NMVWDLANNNSTDYF

-574 PPIRKYG
+574 PPIRKNG

-588 EAYRL
+588 EAFRL

-598 SGIVAVGGKFII
+598 SGIVAVGGKYII
-610 MRCTGHTVPVVESID
+610 MRCTGHTVPVVESIE
-625 DVRDELVSY
+625 DVKEELIDY

-639 THSAMTVKFDD
+639 VHSAMNVTFDD
-650 IRQQA
+650 IRQRA

-664 LPAGNSAPVP
+664 IPAGASAPA
-674 NSSSLSA
+674 SSTGT

>member
-1 MNGTKS
+1 MSGKES
-7 QTGTKEELNL
+7 QAHGSKEVLDIAESRRAFRRFIVGITG
-17 TERTRSLRK
+17 
-26 LVIGMTAVGLLAVT
+26 VALLGVA

-46 WIAPEQAEAQQ
+46 WVSPENVEAQQ
-57 KPSQFRTSQSAA
+57 KPAQFRAPQTQSRITQSTNPSANTTA
-69 PTPKSA
+69 RETQPKPA
-75 ASPRPTANS
+75 TTANRVTT
-84 AAPTKQPT
+84 ANATAPAST
-92 SKPAPGTSQVSQAVA
+92 SSKSPGT
-107 KAPVKNSASETKKLK
+107 KPLK
-122 VVAQVNGENIS
+122 VVAQVNGENIT
-133 RNDLAQACLDRHGK
+133 RNQLAQACLDRYGK

-165 HQIVITDD
+165 HQIVITEEL
-173 QLDREI
+173 LDKEI

-220 QLASREIEVTPEQ
+220 QLASQEIEVTPEQ
-233 LTKAFESEFGPK
+233 LAKAFESEFGPK
-245 VKVRLISHS
+245 VKVRLIAHS
-254 DLDTIT
+254 NLATIT
-260 ELREQAIADPEQFG
+260 ELRKQALANPDEFG
-274 TLAKEHS
+274 ALAKEHS

-296 GKHVGDP
+296 GKHVGDA

-310 SLQEG
+310 SLKEG
-315 EISELV
+315 DISQLV
-321 KIANQYILMKCEKK
+321 KIANQYILMKCEKR

-346 ADAEARLRDK
+346 ADAEARLRDQ
-356 IREQNLESAAGRIFQ
+356 IRERNLESAAGSIFQ

-396 ALLNGQQITVRE
+396 AILNGQQITVRE

-416 YGVDVLEGE
+416 YGIDVLQGE
-425 INRKIL
+425 INRML
-431 NQALTTQ
+431 LTQALTNQ
-438 NKEVAQ
+438 NKEVSQ
-444 QDILAEIKRAA
+444 EDILSEIKRAA
-455 DSRGYLDD
+455 DSRGYIDD
-463 AGNPDVKA
+463 QGNPDVQT
-471 WLKAVT
+471 WLEAIT
-477 SNDDVTVDIYVKDVV
+477 SKDNVTVDIYVKDAV
-492 WPSAALKQLVSDETK
+492 WPTVALKQLVSDQVQITE
-507 ISDEDLQR
+507 DDLQK
-515 GFESNYGPRVEVMAI
+515 GFESNYGKRVEVMAI

-538 NMVWDLANNNSNDYF
+538 NMVWDLANNNSTDYF

-574 PPIRKYG
+574 PPIRKNG

-588 EAYRL
+588 EAFRL

-598 SGIVAVGGKFII
+598 SGIVAVGGKYII
-610 MRCTGHTVPVVESID
+610 MRCTGHTVPVVESIE
-625 DVRDELVSY
+625 DVKEELIDY

-639 THSAMTVKFDD
+639 VHSAMNVTFDD
-650 IRQQA
+650 IRQRA

-664 LPAGNSAPVP
+664 IPAGASAPA
-674 NSSSLSA
+674 SSTGT

>member
-1 MNGTKS
+1 MSGKES
-7 QTGTKEELNL
+7 QAHGSKEVLDIAESRRAFRRFIVGITG
-17 TERTRSLRK
+17 
-26 LVIGMTAVGLLAVT
+26 VALLGVA

-46 WIAPEQAEAQQ
+46 WVSPENVEAQQ
-57 KPSQFRTSQSAA
+57 KPAQFRAPQTQSRITQSTNPSANTTA
-69 PTPKSA
+69 RQTQPKPA
-75 ASPRPTANS
+75 TTANRVTT
-84 AAPTKQPT
+84 ANATAPAST
-92 SKPAPGTSQVSQAVA
+92 SSKSPGT
-107 KAPVKNSASETKKLK
+107 KPLK
-122 VVAQVNGENIS
+122 VVAQVNGENIT
-133 RNDLAQACLDRHGK
+133 RNQLAQACLDRYGK

-165 HQIVITDD
+165 HQIVITEEL
-173 QLDREI
+173 LDKEI

-220 QLASREIEVTPEQ
+220 QLASQEIEVTPEQ
-233 LTKAFESEFGPK
+233 LAKAFESEFGPK
-245 VKVRLISHS
+245 VKVRLIAHS
-254 DLDTIT
+254 NLATIT
-260 ELREQAIADPEQFG
+260 ELRKQALANPDEFG
-274 TLAKEHS
+274 ALAKEHS

-296 GKHVGDP
+296 GKHVGDA

-310 SLQEG
+310 SLKEG
-315 EISELV
+315 DISQLV
-321 KIANQYILMKCEKK
+321 KIANQYILMKCEKR

-346 ADAEARLRDK
+346 ADAEARLRDQ
-356 IREQNLESAAGRIFQ
+356 IRERNLESAAGSIFQ

-396 ALLNGQQITVRE
+396 AILNGQKITVRE

-416 YGVDVLEGE
+416 YGIDVLQGE
-425 INRKIL
+425 INRML
-431 NQALTTQ
+431 LTQALTNQ
-438 NKEVAQ
+438 NKEVSQ
-444 QDILAEIKRAA
+444 EDILSEIKRAA
-455 DSRGYLDD
+455 DSRGYIDD
-463 AGNPDVKA
+463 QGNPDVQT
-471 WLKAVT
+471 WLEAIT
-477 SNDDVTVDIYVKDVV
+477 SKDNVTVDIYVKDAV
-492 WPSAALKQLVSDETK
+492 WPTVALKQLVSDQVQITE
-507 ISDEDLQR
+507 DDLQK
-515 GFESNYGPRVEVMAI
+515 GFESNYGKRVEVMAI

-538 NMVWDLANNNSNDYF
+538 NMVWDLANNNSTDYF

-574 PPIRKYG
+574 PPIRKNG

-588 EAYRL
+588 EAFRL

-598 SGIVAVGGKFII
+598 SGIVAVGGKYII
-610 MRCTGHTVPVVESID
+610 MRCTGHTVPVVESIE
-625 DVRDELVSY
+625 DVKEELIDY

-639 THSAMTVKFDD
+639 VHSAMNVTFDD
-650 IRQQA
+650 IRQRA

-664 LPAGNSAPVP
+664 IPTGASAPA
-674 NSSSLSA
+674 SSTGT